1 MLASGADGIKE
12 AIQGFDDAYVL
23 PALVPATL
31 TCDSR
36 KSDIENERLPPDI
49 IDVGPFSDL
58 YVVLLPFSL
67 LSIHRRIQRWTPLP
81 RRPCSTI

>member
-23 PALVPATL
+23 PALVLAKL

-58 YVVLLPFSL
+58 YVVFPTLLL
-67 LSIHRRIQRWTPLP
+67 LLIYRRIQRWTPPP
-81 RRPCSTI
+81 RHPCSTV